1 MHRSSQLISSTN
13 TRSRDLICISVQRYL
28 AELLQRAPTLQLERA
43 HIETVFAGVNEL
55 YEAHA
60 RMLKQLRA
68 ALLPPP
74 ATPPPPADATAA
86 AADPSV
92 LHTTPPPLP
101 AAAAT
106 AGSGPSTASA
116 NNAANSAVSNGG
128 GGSGTSALEEAIDN
142 ATLGDIFYANVRYR
156 VDCAPQSKPSGKS
169 CAHIS
174 VQFRCIICVVMY

>member
-1 MHRSSQLISSTN
+1 M
-13 TRSRDLICISVQRYL
+13 QRYL

-86 AADPSV
+86 AADPSA

-101 AAAAT
+101 AVAAAAT
-106 AGSGPSTASA
+106 AAGSGPSTASA
-116 NNAANSAVSNGG
+116 NNAANSAISNGG
-128 GGSGTSALEEAIDN
+128 GGSSGTSALEEAIDN

-156 VDCAPQSKPSGKS
+156 VDCAPLSKPSGKS